1 MTYREIVYACL
12 DILKLTSD
20 DSLYTEDHIIF
31 LANKARTLLL
41 KQRYSDIKKKIP
53 ESNYQTIC
61 LDLEKVQNIQD
72 LECKGSSLRTVQEIP
87 YLMKIGNPKV
97 YPQNYY
103 LGEITYISRDRM
115 KYVGYNPSL
124 QNIIYAS
131 LGPDNHIYLKSSNPQ
146 FLNLQKVSFTGIFDD
161 AEAAALLKCNNGEVN
176 CDILDMDFP
185 LEAALVPDVISL
197 VVKELL
203 SAEYRPEDLQ
213 NDNQDNLSDI
223 SAFIRRN
230 MKANF
235 AKQMDNDL

>member
-20 DSLYTEDHIIF
+20 DSLYTEEHIIF

-72 LECKGSSLRTVQEIP
+72 LSCQGSSLRTVQEVP

-103 LGEITYISRDRM
+103 LGEITYISRERM
-115 KYVGYNPSL
+115 RYVGYNKYL
-124 QNIIYAS
+124 QNIIYCS
-131 LGPDNHIYLKSSNPQ
+131 LAPDNHLYFKSSNPQ
-146 FLNLQKVSFTGIFDD
+146 HIYLKKVQVTGIFEDIQN
-161 AEAAALLKCNNGEVN
+161 ASQLECNNDSSQ
-176 CDILDMDFP
+176 CQDLLDKTFP
-185 LEAALVPDVISL
+185 LEEGLVQPLIEI
-197 VVKELL
+197 VVKQLGP
-203 SAEYRPEDLQ
+203 SVDLP
-213 NDNQDNLSDI
+213 QDQENNAQDDL
-223 SAFIRRN
+223 
-230 MKANF
+230 
-235 AKQMDNDL
+235 AKNNK

>member
-103 LGEITYISRDRM
+103 LGEITYISRERM
-115 KYVGYNPSL
+115 RYVGHNKYL
-124 QNIIYAS
+124 QNIIYCS
-131 LGPDNHIYLKSSNPQ
+131 LAPDNHLYFKSSNPQ
-146 FLNLQKVSFTGIFDD
+146 HLYLKKVQVTGIFEDIQN
-161 AEAAALLKCNNGEVN
+161 ASQLECNNDN
-176 CDILDMDFP
+176 SQCQDILDKTFP
-185 LEAALVPDVISL
+185 LEEGLVHPLIEII
-197 VVKELL
+197 VKQLGP
-203 SAEYRPEDLQ
+203 SVDLP
-213 NDNQDNLSDI
+213 QDQENNAQDDL
-223 SAFIRRN
+223 
-230 MKANF
+230 
-235 AKQMDNDL
+235 AKNNK

>member
-20 DSLYTEDHIIF
+20 DSLYTEEHIIF

-72 LECKGSSLRTVQEIP
+72 LSCQGSSLRTIQEVP

-103 LGEITYISRDRM
+103 LGEITYISRERM
-115 KYVGYNPSL
+115 RYVGHNKYL
-124 QNIIYAS
+124 QNIIYCS
-131 LGPDNHIYLKSSNPQ
+131 LAPDNHLYFKSSNPQ
-146 FLNLQKVSFTGIFDD
+146 HLYLKKVQVTGIFEDIQN
-161 AEAAALLKCNNGEVN
+161 ASQLECNNDN
-176 CDILDMDFP
+176 SQCQDILDKTFP
-185 LEAALVPDVISL
+185 LEEGLVHPLIEII
-197 VVKELL
+197 VKQLGP
-203 SAEYRPEDLQ
+203 SIDLP
-213 NDNQDNLSDI
+213 QDQENNAQDDL
-223 SAFIRRN
+223 
-230 MKANF
+230 ANNN
-235 AKQMDNDL
+235 K